1 MLAGWARTDAGK
13 VRSGNEDAFWL
24 GGEENWYLAL
34 VADGMGGH
42 QAGEVASQLAATV
55 IQQYVTTQ
63 MENQAQSKK
72 TVPVHLV
79 LHDAVQSANNQ
90 VFIRA
95 QDNRGLFGM
104 GTTVTALCLLDG
116 TAEIAHVGDSRAYL
130 FRGGKLRQLTDDH
143 SLVQELVNMG
153 SISSAEAR
161 HHPKRHL
168 LTRVLGT
175 APDLS
180 IDRVV
185 LPTMPG
191 DLFLLCTDGLTGELA
206 DSEIEAVLKSLPPL
220 QAVEELVRQA
230 LEQGG
235 HDNVTALL
243 VQAGDQP

>member
-1 MLAGWARTDAGK
+1 
-13 VRSGNEDAFWL
+13 
-24 GGEENWYLAL
+24 
-34 VADGMGGH
+34 
-42 QAGEVASQLAATV
+42 
-55 IQQYVTTQ
+55 
-63 MENQAQSKK
+63 
-72 TVPVHLV
+72 
-79 LHDAVQSANNQ
+79 
-90 VFIRA
+90 
-95 QDNRGLFGM
+95 
-104 GTTVTALCLLDG
+104 
-116 TAEIAHVGDSRAYL
+116 
-130 FRGGKLRQLTDDH
+130 
-143 SLVQELVNMG
+143 MG

-180 IDRVV
+180 IDRVW